1 MFFFIFEAVLSR
13 IACSFATYQCVF
25 SFMQA
30 LTQEIVKT
38 VRDII
43 ALNPLYRESVQQMV
57 AQGQRVVDNP
67 VYLSD
72 LGAALTASEPDEV
85 QKVLEETNIPRR
97 LMLALAMLKKEFEL
111 SKLQQKIGREVEE
124 KVKTQH
130 RKFMLNEQ
138 LKVRDGV
145 GISVVC

>member
-1 MFFFIFEAVLSR
+1 MSVR
-13 IACSFATYQCVF
+13 P
-25 SFMQA
+25 QA

-85 QKVLEETNIPRR
+85 QKVLDETNIPKR

-138 LKVRDGV
+138 LKVRQ
-145 GISVVC
+145 VVLARCIDDL

>member
-1 MFFFIFEAVLSR
+1 M
-13 IACSFATYQCVF
+13 
-25 SFMQA
+25 
-30 LTQEIVKT
+30 
-38 VRDII
+38 RDII

-85 QKVLEETNIPRR
+85 QKVLEETNIPKR

-138 LKVRDGV
+138 LKVRAGSYSDTAPSHPDIFCSRGLR
-145 GISVVC
+145 GRDFRSA